1 MNDFTNQ
8 MGSMGFEDTELKRT
22 DEPGLIT
29 RNLEMLQKELEES
42 KALLKMV
49 ERKVAPLMA
58 GTDARVGETPTSP
71 EPILS
76 NFATELNKARR
87 SIGQINDALRNM
99 RDNIQL

>member
-1 MNDFTNQ
+1 MLNDFSNQ
-8 MGSMGFEDTELKRT
+8 MGSMGFEDAELKRT

-58 GTDARVGETPTSP
+58 GINARV
-71 EPILS
+71 
-76 NFATELNKARR
+76 
-87 SIGQINDALRNM
+87 
-99 RDNIQL
+99 